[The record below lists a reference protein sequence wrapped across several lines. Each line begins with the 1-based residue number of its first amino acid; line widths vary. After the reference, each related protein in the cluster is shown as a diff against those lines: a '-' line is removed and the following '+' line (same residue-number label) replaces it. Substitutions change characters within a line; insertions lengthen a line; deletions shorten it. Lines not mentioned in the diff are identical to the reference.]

1 MIARSRTLHTYRSL
15 YNLSRRFVT
24 EPLAGELLD
33 KLFDRVFS
41 GMDVNAELQSN
52 RERYADF
59 VTHMGKLT
67 QGELGAGPLL
77 RPGANEQS
85 QMVGH

>member
-33 KLFDRVFS
+33 KLFDRAFS
-41 GMDVNAELQSN
+41 GMDVNTELQSN
-52 RERYADF
+52 RDRYADF

-67 QGELGAGPLL
+67 QGALGSGPIL
-77 RPGANEQS
+77 RPGSNEQS